1 MAVDEPIKSIF
12 IITAM
17 EEEAM
22 PIILE
27 LNLQK
32 ITPSPFKFGLPA
44 VVWKGKVGILT
55 VHLIWC
61 GRDDRFGVNNVATTA
76 ASVSTYAA
84 LSSIGEP
91 DLILSVGTA
100 GGFAQRGACIG
111 DVFLSTKCV
120 FHARRI
126 PEPSKTKHSNPNFV
140 VLEEYGFGH
149 FRSPNLIGLAHAAD
163 LKQGVV
169 TTSDSL
175 DTTQKDMELMMAEGA
190 TIKEME
196 ATAVAWVCHNAGI
209 PFAAIKSV
217 TDIVDHIEEHNGN
230 NITSAASTK
239 EMFDCNFDLAVNAL
253 KEKVCKVLKLLNN
266 SPLSAFAQIK
276 S

>member
-1 MAVDEPIKSIF
+1 M
-12 IITAM
+12 
-17 EEEAM
+17 
-22 PIILE
+22 
-27 LNLQK
+27 
-32 ITPSPFKFGLPA
+32 
-44 VVWKGKVGILT
+44 
-55 VHLIWC
+55 
-61 GRDDRFGVNNVATTA
+61 ATTA

-84 LSSIGEP
+84 LSCIGRP
-91 DLILSVGTA
+91 DLVLSVGTA
-100 GGFAQRGACIG
+100 GGFSQHGASIG

-126 PEPSKTKHSNPNFV
+126 PEPSRSGEYNPNVV

-149 FRSPNLIGLAHAAD
+149 FRSPNLIGLAHAAK

-196 ATAVAWVCHNAGI
+196 ATAVAWVCYNAGI

-217 TDIVDHIEEHNGN
+217 TDIVDNEDIENGN
-230 NITSAASTK
+230 GITSASNTK
-239 EMFDCNFDLAVNAL
+239 EMFDRNFDTAVNSL
-253 KEKVCKVLKLLNN
+253 KEKVCKVLKLL
-266 SPLSAFAQIK
+266 SGSSLSSFAQIK
-276 S
+276 T

>member
-1 MAVDEPIKSIF
+1 MNDFSNF
-12 IITAM
+12 
-17 EEEAM
+17 
-22 PIILE
+22 
-27 LNLQK
+27 
-32 ITPSPFKFGLPA
+32 
-44 VVWKGKVGILT
+44 
-55 VHLIWC
+55 
-61 GRDDRFGVNNVATTA
+61 RDNRFGGNNVATTA

-84 LSSIGEP
+84 LSTFGRP
-91 DLILSVGTA
+91 DLVLSVGTA
-100 GGFAQRGACIG
+100 GGFAQKGAKIG

-126 PEPSKTKHSNPNFV
+126 PEPSRMEVSNPNVV

-149 FRSPNLIGLAHAAD
+149 FRSPNLIGLVHEAE

-175 DTTQKDMELMMAEGA
+175 DTTEKDMELMMAEGA

-209 PFAAIKSV
+209 PFAAIKSI
-217 TDIVDHIEEHNGN
+217 TDIVDHIEGQNGT

-239 EMFDCNFDLAVNAL
+239 DMFDRNFDTAVNSL
-253 KEKVCKVLKLLNN
+253 KEKVCKVLKLL
-266 SPLSAFAQIK
+266 STSSLSSFSQIK

>member
-1 MAVDEPIKSIF
+1 M
-12 IITAM
+12 
-17 EEEAM
+17 
-22 PIILE
+22 
-27 LNLQK
+27 
-32 ITPSPFKFGLPA
+32 
-44 VVWKGKVGILT
+44 
-55 VHLIWC
+55 
-61 GRDDRFGVNNVATTA
+61 
-76 ASVSTYAA
+76 
-84 LSSIGEP
+84 
-91 DLILSVGTA
+91 
-100 GGFAQRGACIG
+100 
-111 DVFLSTKCV
+111 STKCV

-126 PEPSKTKHSNPNFV
+126 PEPSKTKHSNPNCV

-149 FRSPNLIGLAHAAD
+149 FRSPNLIGLAHAAG

-217 TDIVDHIEEHNGN
+217 TDIVDHIEEHNGS

-239 EMFDCNFDLAVNAL
+239 DMFDCNFDLAVNAL

-266 SPLSAFAQIK
+266 SPLSAYAQIK
-276 S
+276 L